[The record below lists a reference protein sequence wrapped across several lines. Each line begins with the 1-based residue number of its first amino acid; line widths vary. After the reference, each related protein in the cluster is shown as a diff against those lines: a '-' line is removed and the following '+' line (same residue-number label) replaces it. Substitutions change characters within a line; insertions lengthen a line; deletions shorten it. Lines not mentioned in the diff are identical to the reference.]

1 MPYSGISRVFAV
13 GFMAGIGKK
22 SRERLGQVLETNPA
36 IVTSTNVEKELNV
49 SNSEACR
56 LLSRW
61 HKSGWLHRVKR
72 GVYVPA
78 SIESDRDSFTIE
90 EPFLIADSIYAPGY
104 IGAFSAIKHWDLS
117 EQIIETTYYL
127 TTKKVKDRNPV
138 HASTKFKLK
147 TITESKIF
155 GTKTLWYG
163 SKKVKISDPTKTI
176 VDILDDPKLV
186 GGMTIVKDVFH
197 EYLESDYVNLELLIE
212 YAEKMN
218 NRTIFKRLGFLVDTL
233 SDENSVSF
241 NTLEAH
247 ISYGYS
253 EFDPLVKGEVIV
265 EKWKLKVPLSWKRK
279 YDRKK

>member
-1 MPYSGISRVFAV
+1 MPYSGINSVIIV

-22 SRERLGQVLETNPA
+22 SRERLGKVLETNPA
-36 IVTSTNVEKELNV
+36 VMTSAQVVKELNV
-49 SNSEACR
+49 SNTEACR

-72 GVYVPA
+72 GVYIPA
-78 SIESDRDSFTIE
+78 SIESDGDNFTIE
-90 EPFLIADSIYAPGY
+90 EPILIADSIYAPGY
-104 IGAFSAIKHWDLS
+104 VGGFSAIKHWDLS

-147 TITESKIF
+147 TISEYKIF
-155 GTKTLWYG
+155 GIKSLWYG
-163 SKKVKISDPTKTI
+163 SKKVKISDATKTI

-186 GGMTIVKDVFH
+186 GGMTIVNDVFN
-197 EYLESDYVNLELLIE
+197 EYLESDYANHDLLIE

-218 NRTIFKRLGFLVDTL
+218 NKTIFKRLGFLVDTL
-233 SDENSVSF
+233 SSENSVSF
-241 NTLEAH
+241 NNLEAH
-247 ISYGYS
+247 ISSGYS
-253 EFDPLVKGEVIV
+253 EFDPLVKGDVIV
-265 EKWKLKVPLSWKRK
+265 DKWKLKVPLSWKKK